1 MKKKHIILSA
11 FLCLIA
17 FSISAQQLGN
27 EWINYGQS
35 YYKFKLHQNGFY
47 RIPIASLTNVGFP
60 NSVLG
65 DQIQVFKDGIEI
77 PIFVSTSA
85 ALTSTDYIEFYG
97 EKANGN
103 LDKRLFQDTTLQLNP
118 SQNLT
123 SDTSYYFITFNSNP
137 GHNRFVPVANNLTN
151 LPAKENYCLVSQ
163 QLNYRNEFTSGPSAT
178 EGQYQLPELLNLN
191 LSQYQKEGYVKK
203 FTTAMDSVILTC
215 VNPYTDI
222 SAPSATLNTTVVG
235 RSYLSSHTL
244 QVFAN
249 GTLLADTTYPRFDFV
264 RLNETVH
271 MNTISGA
278 NSFTFLYKPSGIS
291 SDRYGIVNLD
301 FTYPVTFDF
310 TNATSY
316 SFQLEPQNNVRYIE
330 VTNFNKGGFQ
340 PVLYNRTTSTYMI
353 GDTSVA
359 GTIRFAL
366 PASLV
371 TQNYTLQSR
380 NAATLNLVQNL
391 NPITFKNFTLAAQHG
406 NFIIITDSRYTNDGN
421 GNNYVEAYRA
431 YRNSAAGG
439 SNQAIV
445 AYVNDIYNEF
455 GYGYEFSSL
464 ALKNFLQYASTNPSW
479 SNTPKHAFIIGKG
492 LEYNVFLSYKAST
505 YNSFPFYA
513 VPTFG
518 QPGSDLLLTDF
529 NKNDKPM
536 LSIGRLSAFNANDIK
551 TYLDKVKDHELNQN
565 SAQHNADTKLWSK
578 RVLHIAGATDP
589 AQLSPILDALIRQK
603 TIISKPN
610 FGGNAVVVAKSS
622 SAEQESINNTT
633 IDSMINIG
641 SGIVQFFGH
650 SSASTI
656 DYGLDFPEKYTNY
669 KNYPLI
675 IANGCGAGNIFLY
688 TGQKYLSERFLF
700 TPNAG
705 AIGFLASVNTGFSG
719 YLGFYTDSL
728 YVRMATSMSDQ
739 SIGNQLINN
748 VTSLISLPNFNNDFL
763 FKMHTHQIILN
774 GDPAVKVT
782 NSTFPDYSI
791 ELKDVI
797 LSNDDLTLAMDSFEM
812 EIKYHNLG
820 KYTIDSVE
828 LLVQRRLSDNSLKI
842 IYAQK
847 IPGFSYEYVVRIK
860 MPILGEMGK
869 GTNQFIVSIDKSN
882 VIAEKSNTNNEVV
895 KSVFIRG
902 GGIKPVYPHEFS
914 IVNNQ
919 VLTLKAS
926 TMNPF
931 EDIQNYMFELDTTA
945 QFNSPIKSSQQI
957 TSSGGVVEWTP
968 SMIYQ
973 DSVVYYWR
981 VAVNDGSNH
990 WEGSS
995 FIYLASS
1002 STGWNQSHYDQFTRN
1017 EFNSIT
1023 LDSASRRYNF
1033 TSTTKLLQVQNVCMN
1048 GASPFTYIWP
1058 EYLIKMNG
1066 STLYTFGCD
1075 PYPGYSSLQFVVI
1088 DTLTGKPWLNTRP
1101 DPNIAMGKYGSF
1113 DPCRITNAGIK
1124 EDPFFE
1130 FSFLSPTS
1138 RKLAMDFID
1147 SIPSG
1152 YYVMIQPR
1160 LCVGSGCG
1168 TVNTTFVRHWKADT
1182 ATLGSNVSLYH
1193 KMKNMGFTTIDSL
1206 YRNRPMILWTKK
1218 NEPNSVKQYVG
1229 ADATV
1234 KLYGEFDYKIL
1245 TTNANIETPKIG
1257 PANSWTEFKR
1267 NLFTQDLGIGDT
1279 TRFMIYGVKNANEDV
1294 LLATVKNDTSLAFID
1309 ADLYPYLKV
1318 VVNYSDVNNRTPEQL
1333 NYWRILFVTKPEA
1346 ALNPAALYTVEN
1358 TIQPEVKK
1366 IRFAIENL
1374 TDMPMDS
1381 MLISFSIYDR
1391 FNTKISTVTKRYKP
1405 LPSSDTIQI
1414 EYNLSTENLY
1424 SNMKFEIEVNPLND
1438 QIEQFHPNNFGLR
1451 TLSLLDPTLPLPVTL
1466 SSFDVIEAD
1475 CSTKLTWTTSDE
1487 INFSH
1492 YVIERKQGNAFL
1504 PIASLPAVLSDMSS
1518 QSYTYTDERPNPA
1531 IYSYRLKM
1539 VDVDSKFAIS
1549 PTKSLRI
1556 SCNENYAGIQLYPNP
1571 AISFANLMLK
1581 NDQERFYTIQ
1591 ILNAIG
1597 QILYTTTI
1605 EIVNE
1610 TKVISLPVANLPSGI
1625 YSIMITDDGNEHKV
1639 IKMTKE

>member
-1 MKKKHIILSA
+1 LSA

-17 FSISAQQLGN
+17 FSFSAQQLGN

-47 RIPIASLTNVGFP
+47 RIPVSSLTNVGLP
-60 NSVLG
+60 VSVQG
-65 DQIQVFKDGIEI
+65 DHLQVFKDGIEI
-77 PIFVSTSA
+77 PIFVSASA
-85 ALTSTDYIEFYG
+85 VLTSTDYIEFYG

-103 LDKRLFQDTTLQLNP
+103 LDKRLFQDTIYQLNP
-118 SQNLT
+118 NQNLT

-137 GHNRFVPVANNLTN
+137 GHKRYVPVANNLN
-151 LPAKENYCLVSQ
+151 SLPTKENYCFVSQ
-163 QLNYRNEFTSGPSAT
+163 NLNYRNEFTSGPSAT

-203 FTTAMDSVILTC
+203 FTTAMDSVVLTC
-215 VNPYTDI
+215 VNPYIDPA
-222 SAPSATLNTTVVG
+222 APNATLNTTVVG
-235 RSYLSSHTL
+235 RSYLNNHNM
-244 QVFAN
+244 QVYAN
-249 GTLLADTTYPRFDFV
+249 GNLLADTLYSRFDFI
-264 RLNETVH
+264 RLNRNVN
-271 MNTISGA
+271 MNSISGT

-301 FTYPVTFDF
+301 FKYPATFDF
-310 TNATSY
+310 ANATSY
-316 SFQLEPQNNVRYIE
+316 SFQLEPQNSIRYIE
-330 VTNFNKGGFQ
+330 VVNFNKGGFQ
-340 PVLYNRTTSTYMI
+340 PRLYNHTASTYLV

-359 GTIRFAL
+359 GIIRFAL
-366 PASLV
+366 PASLL
-371 TQNYTLQSR
+371 TQDYTLQSSQT
-380 NAATLNLVQNL
+380 AALNSVQNL
-391 NPITFKNFTLAAQHG
+391 SSVVFKNFTQPSQQG

-421 GNNYVEAYRA
+421 GNNHVEAYRA
-431 YRNSAAGG
+431 YRSSVAGG
-439 SNQAIV
+439 NYQAVV
-445 AYVNDIYNEF
+445 AFVHDIYNEF
-455 GYGYEFSSL
+455 GYGYEYSSL
-464 ALKNFLQYASTNPSW
+464 AMKNFIQFASTHPNW
-479 SNTPKHAFIIGKG
+479 TNTPKHAFIIGKG
-492 LEYNVFLSYKAST
+492 IEYNAFLSYKASSF
-505 YNSFPFYA
+505 NSFPFYA

-551 TYLDKVKDHELNQN
+551 TYLDKVKDHELDQN

-610 FGGNAVVVAKSS
+610 FGGNAVVVAKSN

-633 IDSMINIG
+633 IDSMINNG

-669 KNYPLI
+669 KKYPLI

-728 YVRMATSMSDQ
+728 YGRMATSMSDQ
-739 SIGNQLINN
+739 SIGSQLINN

-774 GDPAVKVT
+774 GDPAIKVM
-782 NSTFPDYSI
+782 NSTSPDYSV
-791 ELKDVI
+791 ELNDVK
-797 LSNDDLTLAMDSFEM
+797 LSNNDLTLAMDSFDM

-828 LLVQRRLSDNSLKI
+828 LNVQRRLSDNSLKT
-842 IYAQK
+842 IYFQK
-847 IPGFSYEYVVRIK
+847 VPGFSYEHIIK
-860 MPILGEMGK
+860 LKLPILGEMGK
-869 GTNQFIVSIDKSN
+869 GTNQFLISIDKTN
-882 VIAEKSNTNNEVV
+882 TIEEKSNTNNEVT
-895 KSVFIRG
+895 KSVYIRG
-902 GGIKPVYPHEFS
+902 GGISPVYPHEFS
-914 IVNNQ
+914 IINNQ
-919 VLTLKAS
+919 GLTLKAS

-931 EDIQNYMFELDTTA
+931 EDIQNYIFELDTTA
-945 QFNSPIKSSQQI
+945 QFNSPIKSTQQI
-957 TSSGGVVEWTP
+957 TSSGGVVKWTP
-968 SMIYQ
+968 SMLYQ

-981 VAVNDGSNH
+981 VAVDDATNR

-1017 EFNSIT
+1017 EYNSIE
-1023 LDSASRRYNF
+1023 LDSASRKFNY
-1033 TSTTKLLQVQNVCMN
+1033 TSTNKLLQVQNVCMN
-1048 GASPFTYIWP
+1048 GASPYTYIWP
-1058 EYLIKMNG
+1058 EYLVKMNG

-1088 DTLTGKPWLNTRP
+1088 DTLTGMPWLNTRP
-1101 DPNIAMGKYGSF
+1101 DPNVAMGKYGSF

-1130 FSFLSPTS
+1130 FSFLSANS

-1147 SIPSG
+1147 AIPSG

-1168 TVNTTFVRHWKADT
+1168 TVNTTFVSHWKADT

-1193 KMKNMGFTTIDSL
+1193 KIKNMGFTTIDSF
-1206 YRNRPMILWTKK
+1206 YKNRPMIMWTKK

-1234 KLYGEFDYKIL
+1234 KLYGEFEYNIL
-1245 TTNANIETPKIG
+1245 NTIGSIKTPKIG
-1257 PANSWTEFKR
+1257 PASTWTEFKS
-1267 NLFTQDLGIGDT
+1267 NLYTNDMGIGDT
-1279 TRFMIYGVKNANEDV
+1279 TRFMVYGVKNSNEDI
-1294 LLATVKNDTSLAFID
+1294 LLATIKNDTSLAFID
-1309 ADLYPYLKV
+1309 ANLNPFLKV
-1318 VVNYSDVNNRTPEQL
+1318 VVNQSDVNYRTPEQL
-1333 NYWRILFVTKPEA
+1333 QYWRILFVPKPEA
-1346 ALNPAALYTVEN
+1346 ALNPAAMYTVEN
-1358 TIQPEVKK
+1358 TAQPEVKK
-1366 IRFAIENL
+1366 IKFAIENL

-1405 LPSSDTIQI
+1405 LPGADTIHV
-1414 EYNLSTENLY
+1414 EYDLSTENLY
-1424 SNMKFEIEVNPLND
+1424 SNMKFEIELNPLNN

-1451 TLSLLDPTLPLPVTL
+1451 TLSFLDPTLPLPVALRT
-1466 SSFDVIEAD
+1466 FDIVETD
-1475 CSTKLTWTTSDE
+1475 CSTKITWTTSDE

-1492 YVIERKQGNAFL
+1492 YVVERKQTNAFI
-1504 PIASLPAVLSDMSS
+1504 PIATIPAIVFNDEIT
-1518 QSYTYTDERPNPA
+1518 QSYTCIDELPTPS

-1549 PTKSLRI
+1549 PTKSIRI
-1556 SCNENYAGIQLYPNP
+1556 SCNENYADIQLYPNP
-1571 AISFANLMLK
+1571 ASTFANVMIK
-1581 NDQERFYTIQ
+1581 NDNERFYTIK
-1591 ILNAIG
+1591 ILNTLG
-1597 QILYTTTI
+1597 QVLYTSSI
-1605 EIVNE
+1605 EVLNE
-1610 TKVISLPVANLPSGI
+1610 TKVINLPVANLPSGI
-1625 YSIMITDDGNEHKV
+1625 YSIIITDDGNEQKV